1 MENELTAAEKEQLA
15 LALHALAEAQHQYE
29 LAESKRQTA
38 EKEIQRLA
46 VVIIA
51 ERGLKPSKYRI
62 SADGSQIEA
71 NAADNS

>member
-1 MENELTAAEKEQLA
+1 MDMELTDGDKEQLR
-15 LALHALAEAQHQYE
+15 LALQALGEAQYQCA

-38 EKEIQRLA
+38 EKELQRLA

-51 ERGLKPSKYRI
+51 ERGLKPSRYRI

-71 NAADNS
+71 IPAAS